1 MSTPPKPVKGLSLSD
16 PRCAEVL
23 EALPGLAPAHSAVRT
38 VLSYADLRR
47 AERECAPDKAVVTN
61 IGFLLALRRG
71 SDHRD
76 EFATAA
82 LQGLCAHPDT
92 WALPSDD
99 AIAEKAYELAGA
111 MLRAREA

>member
-1 MSTPPKPVKGLSLSD
+1 MST
-16 PRCAEVL
+16 
-23 EALPGLAPAHSAVRT
+23 RT
-38 VLSYADLRR
+38 ILSYADLRR
-47 AERECAPDKAVVTN
+47 AERECAPDQTVATN

-92 WALPSDD
+92 WALPSED
-99 AIAEKAYELAGA
+99 AIAEKAYELADA